1 MIRRLGLAVLAV
13 LTGCSGTT
21 EAPPAQQKVQPQAI
35 ADRFQK
41 ELQAELQAALKAG
54 GPTAAI
60 GVCQQAAPA
69 IAASLSDEYG
79 VVVRRIAL
87 KPRNPAAE
95 VQGRAEQELQAMS
108 QAPLNASGKPA
119 IRQWG
124 EGNKSHWMRAI
135 PMKEEP
141 CAVCHGTSISAPDKE
156 KLDALYPEDKAFG
169 FSPGDLRGAILISMT
184 ADN

>member
-1 MIRRLGLAVLAV
+1 MIRLFGLAALAI
-13 LTGCSGTT
+13 LAGCSGAT
-21 EAPPAQQKVQPQAI
+21 ETPPVQQKVKPQVI

-79 VVVRRIAL
+79 VEVRRIAL
-87 KPRNPAAE
+87 KPRNPAAA
-95 VQGRAEQELQAMS
+95 VQGRVEQELQAMS

-124 EGNKSHWMRAI
+124 DGNKSHWMRAI

-141 CAVCHGTSISAPDKE
+141 CAACHGTSISAPVKE
-156 KLDALYPEDKAFG
+156 KLDALYPEDKATG
-169 FSPGDLRGAILISMT
+169 FSAGDLRGAILISMM